1 MNILAFLF
9 PPLPLT
15 LAGFP
20 LAESPLPNERARDS
34 GSPYRLQTARAGA
47 TRGVPGL
54 PWAQQYDYGDV
65 YADGGGFGGG
75 NDDESFSEPS
85 PFVPSKMPGHSGSQ
99 LNARANQLAN
109 RHRVSVDND
118 AFAVG
123 LAANA
128 QVGNP
133 SAGSQ
138 EYIQKLRSE
147 LFALIKVS
155 EKLEEENANLKEVN
169 MRATM
174 DDVIASQR
182 ERMMEREKASDDLV
196 SHWRGKYEKLEEMIS
211 SGYVEQLEE
220 QNTDLSARIHGL
232 EMEKV
237 DLTLSLKEKEAKIAE
252 LQKRNVF
259 LEKYARVYPTK
270 DAGMGTEGVQRIDV
284 GIQAP
289 HAVVQ
294 HRARAMAPEGV
305 PSESLYTYGAVD
317 ATGPHFGGM
326 HRGHQERTYDLL
338 PQVTVPHGAHGAN
351 GAVAGYSHL
360 PGAATGAGTAGTS
373 SVGVAGPG
381 APGIPGTKESR
392 RRAVAQEPLLGPDG
406 QPRQIAFYS
415 GSDQEIN
422 PRQQSEASISPDE
435 RRLLEQIGLEAAV
448 EGEAVVY
455 RHPRSGFM
463 FKLSRTPEDDEDSA
477 AGFDLEYE
485 PLAWGRA
492 KAAIGNCARLQDQ
505 LLLTASFRWEDRTN
519 LLNEIG
525 GALENF

>member
-1 MNILAFLF
+1 M
-9 PPLPLT
+9 
-15 LAGFP
+15 
-20 LAESPLPNERARDS
+20 
-34 GSPYRLQTARAGA
+34 
-47 TRGVPGL
+47 PGL
-54 PWAQQYDYGDV
+54 PWAQQYDYGGV
-65 YADGGGFGGG
+65 YPAAGDCGDG

-85 PFVPSKMPGHSGSQ
+85 PFVPSKVHGQNGSQ
-99 LNARANQLAN
+99 LNARANQLAT

-123 LAANA
+123 LPANA

-147 LFALIKVS
+147 LLALIKVS

-182 ERMMEREKASDDLV
+182 ERMIEREKASDELV
-196 SHWRGKYEKLEEMIS
+196 SHWRGKYEKLDEMIS

-220 QNTDLSARIHGL
+220 QNTDLSARVHGL
-232 EMEKV
+232 EMERV

-252 LQKRNVF
+252 LQKRNAF

-338 PQVTVPHGAHGAN
+338 PQATIPHGGN
-351 GAVAGYSHL
+351 GGYSHH
-360 PGAATGAGTAGTS
+360 PAATDAGTAGTS

-406 QPRQIAFYS
+406 KPRLIAFYS

-435 RRLLEQIGLEAAV
+435 RRLLEEIGLEAAV

-525 GALENF
+525 GALKNIS

>member
-1 MNILAFLF
+1 M
-9 PPLPLT
+9 
-15 LAGFP
+15 
-20 LAESPLPNERARDS
+20 
-34 GSPYRLQTARAGA
+34 
-47 TRGVPGL
+47 PGL

-65 YADGGGFGGG
+65 YPDGRDRG
-75 NDDESFSEPS
+75 NGDDEESFSEPS
-85 PFVPSKMPGHSGSQ
+85 PFVASKVHGQNGSQ
-99 LNARANQLAN
+99 LNARANQLAT

-118 AFAVG
+118 GFAVG

-182 ERMMEREKASDDLV
+182 ERMIEREKASDDLV
-196 SHWRGKYEKLEEMIS
+196 THWRGKFEKLEEMIS

-220 QNTDLSARIHGL
+220 QNTDLSARVHGL

-252 LQKRNVF
+252 LQKRNAF

-270 DAGMGTEGVQRIDV
+270 DVGMGTEGVQRIDV

-317 ATGPHFGGM
+317 AAGPHFGGM
-326 HRGHQERTYDLL
+326 NRGHQERTYDLL
-338 PQVTVPHGAHGAN
+338 PQATIPHGGNVAN
-351 GAVAGYSHL
+351 GGYSHH
-360 PGAATGAGTAGTS
+360 PGASTGAGTAGTS

-381 APGIPGTKESR
+381 APEIPGTKESR
-392 RRAVAQEPLLGPDG
+392 RRAAAQEPLLGPDG

-415 GSDQEIN
+415 GSDQDID

-448 EGEAVVY
+448 EGAAVVY

-525 GALENF
+525 AALKNTV

>member
-1 MNILAFLF
+1 M
-9 PPLPLT
+9 P
-15 LAGFP
+15 
-20 LAESPLPNERARDS
+20 SERARDS
-34 GSPYRLQTARAGA
+34 GSPFRLQTARAGA

-54 PWAQQYDYGDV
+54 PWAQQYDYGDLCQ
-65 YADGGGFGGG
+65 DGGNRGDG
-75 NDDESFSEPS
+75 NDDNDDNDDSFSEPS
-85 PFVPSKMPGHSGSQ
+85 PFAPSKVPGQNGSSQ
-99 LNARANQLAN
+99 LNARANQLAA

-118 AFAVG
+118 AFTVG

-128 QVGNP
+128 QFANP

-182 ERMMEREKASDDLV
+182 ERMIERERASDDLV

-237 DLTLSLKEKEAKIAE
+237 DLTVSLKEREAKIAE
-252 LQKRNVF
+252 LQKRNAF

-270 DAGMGTEGVQRIDV
+270 DAGMGTEAVQRIDV

-317 ATGPHFGGM
+317 AAGPHFGGM
-326 HRGHQERTYDLL
+326 HRGHQERTYELL
-338 PQVTVPHGAHGAN
+338 PQATIPHGGNGAN
-351 GAVAGYSHL
+351 GANGGYSHH
-360 PGAATGAGTAGTS
+360 PGASTGAGTAGTS

-381 APGIPGTKESR
+381 AQGPPGTKESR
-392 RRAVAQEPLLGPDG
+392 RGAVAQQPLLGPDG

-415 GSDQEIN
+415 GGGGDQEVDA
-422 PRQQSEASISPDE
+422 RVQSEASISPDE
-435 RRLLEQIGLEAAV
+435 RHLLEQIGLEAAV
-448 EGEAVVY
+448 EGAAVVY

-525 GALENF
+525 GALKNI